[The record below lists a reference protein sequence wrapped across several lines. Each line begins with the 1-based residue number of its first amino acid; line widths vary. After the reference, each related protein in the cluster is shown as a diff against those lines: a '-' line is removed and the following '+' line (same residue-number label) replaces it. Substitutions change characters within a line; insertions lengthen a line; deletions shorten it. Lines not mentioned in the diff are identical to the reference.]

1 MQKKLKKYWK
11 FLGTG
16 CILTVLFTALCVCA
30 AEDAKPASV
39 TVQLADPEM
48 ESELAANKKELA
60 RLRTEVERLKAEAG
74 KLRTENI
81 QKQTENAQK
90 TAELQRLAK
99 EKANLEAQLA
109 AEKQKAQRSKD
120 DLEAQLTASK
130 QEIQRRKD
138 EFSGMK
144 VDLEAEL
151 TVLKRETKRRQDE
164 ISGLKAEIAK
174 LKNEVSKSTTEL
186 QAENSLLAD
195 TNQNLRSELLDTLE
209 RCARLSDRV
218 KRMEQSAAGV
228 LENLAPVYSGVREN
242 ELADALDLTMKSG
255 MKLVAKSTN
264 VCEMLYPKIEKL
276 GLADVEKARLR
287 VALDALST
295 ENQSF
300 ARLSVPSVL
309 QEQFKKCRVLEISET
324 PEMIVLNAGYRDGVR
339 VNMSLQAGTDQKIC
353 VLRVVAVRPFVSAAV
368 VVKGNSSELG
378 VGQEVR
384 AMQ

>member
-1 MQKKLKKYWK
+1 MQKKFKKYWK
-11 FLGTG
+11 FLETG
-16 CILTVLFTALCVCA
+16 CILSVLFTALCVCA
-30 AEDAKPASV
+30 AEKTKPASV
-39 TVQLADPEM
+39 TVQLADPET

-60 RLRTEVERLKAEAG
+60 RLKTEVERLKAVAETRKQEVEKQKAAVE

-81 QKQTENAQK
+81 QKRTENAQK
-90 TAELQRLAK
+90 AAELQRFAK
-99 EKANLEAQLA
+99 EKAG
-109 AEKQKAQRSKD
+109 
-120 DLEAQLTASK
+120 LEAQLTASK

-164 ISGLKAEIAK
+164 INGLKAEIAK
-174 LKNEVSKSTTEL
+174 LKNDASKSTTEL
-186 QAENSLLAD
+186 QAENSLLAES
-195 TNQNLRSELLDTLE
+195 NQNLRNELLDTLE

-228 LENLAPVYSGVREN
+228 LETLAPVYTGVREA
-242 ELADALDLTMKSG
+242 ELAEALDLTTKSG

-287 VALDALST
+287 VAIDALSA
-295 ENQSF
+295 ENQRF

-309 QEQFKKCRVLEISET
+309 PEQFKKCRVLEICEK
-324 PEMIVLNAGYRDGVR
+324 PEVIILNAGYRDGVR
-339 VNMSLQAGTDQKIC
+339 VNMSLQAGTEAKPC
-353 VLRVVAVRPFVSAAV
+353 VLRVVAVRSFVSAAV
-368 VVKGNSSELG
+368 VVKGNGGELG

>member
-1 MQKKLKKYWK
+1 MQKKFKKYWK
-11 FLGTG
+11 FLETG
-16 CILTVLFTALCVCA
+16 CILSVLFTALCVCA
-30 AEDAKPASV
+30 AEKTKPASV
-39 TVQLADPEM
+39 TVQLADPET

-60 RLRTEVERLKAEAG
+60 RLKTEVERLKAVAETRKQEVEKQKAAVE

-81 QKQTENAQK
+81 QKRTENAQK
-90 TAELQRLAK
+90 AAELQRFAK
-99 EKANLEAQLA
+99 EKAG
-109 AEKQKAQRSKD
+109 
-120 DLEAQLTASK
+120 LEAQLTASK

-164 ISGLKAEIAK
+164 INGLKAEIAK

-228 LENLAPVYSGVREN
+228 LETLAPVYTGVREA
-242 ELADALDLTMKSG
+242 ELAEALDLTTKSG

-287 VALDALST
+287 VAIDALSA
-295 ENQSF
+295 ENQRF

-309 QEQFKKCRVLEISET
+309 PEQFKKCRVLEICEK
-324 PEMIVLNAGYRDGVR
+324 PEVIILNAGYRDGVR
-339 VNMSLQAGTDQKIC
+339 VNMSLQAGTEAKPC
-353 VLRVVAVRPFVSAAV
+353 VLRVVAVRSFVSAAV
-368 VVKGNSSELG
+368 VVKGNGGELG

>member
-11 FLGTG
+11 FVETG

-39 TVQLADPEM
+39 TVQLADPET
-48 ESELAANKKELA
+48 ESELAANKQELA
-60 RLRTEVERLKAEAG
+60 KLKTEVERLKAEVERQKTEVGRQKAEAA

-99 EKANLEAQLA
+99 EKA
-109 AEKQKAQRSKD
+109 
-120 DLEAQLTASK
+120 
-130 QEIQRRKD
+130 
-138 EFSGMK
+138 
-144 VDLEAEL
+144 DLEAEL
-151 TVLKRETKRRQDE
+151 TVLKREASRYQTE
-164 ISGLKAEIAK
+164 VSGLKAEITK
-174 LKNEVSKSTTEL
+174 LKNEVSKSTMEL
-186 QAENSLLAD
+186 QAENSLLTEA
-195 TNQNLRSELLDTLE
+195 NQNLRSELLETLE
-209 RCARLSDRV
+209 RCARLSGRV
-218 KRMEQSAAGV
+218 KRLEQSAAGV
-228 LENLAPVYSGVREN
+228 LETLNPVYAGEREV
-242 ELADALDLTMKSG
+242 ELADALELLMKSG

-287 VALDALST
+287 VALDALSA

-300 ARLSVPSVL
+300 AKLSVPSAL
-309 QEQFKKCRVLEISET
+309 PEQFKKCRVLEISET
-324 PEMIVLNAGYRDGVR
+324 PEVVVLNAGYRDGVR
-339 VNMSLQAGTDQKIC
+339 VNMQLQTGTDEKAC

-368 VVKGNSSELG
+368 VVKGNGKELG

-384 AMQ
+384 AVQ

>member
-99 EKANLEAQLA
+99 EKTALEAH
-109 AEKQKAQRSKD
+109 
-120 DLEAQLTASK
+120 LTAAK

-309 QEQFKKCRVLEISET
+309 PEQFKKCRVLEISET

>member
-1 MQKKLKKYWK
+1 MQKKFKKYWK
-11 FLGTG
+11 FLETG
-16 CILTVLFTALCVCA
+16 CILSVLFTALCVCA
-30 AEDAKPASV
+30 AEKTKPASV
-39 TVQLADPEM
+39 TVQLADPET

-60 RLRTEVERLKAEAG
+60 RLKTEVERLKAVAETRKQEVEKQKAAVE

-81 QKQTENAQK
+81 QKRTENAQK
-90 TAELQRLAK
+90 TAELQRFAK
-99 EKANLEAQLA
+99 EKAG
-109 AEKQKAQRSKD
+109 
-120 DLEAQLTASK
+120 LEAQLTASK

-164 ISGLKAEIAK
+164 INGLKAEIAK
-174 LKNEVSKSTTEL
+174 LKNDASKSTTEL
-186 QAENSLLAD
+186 QAENSLLAES
-195 TNQNLRSELLDTLE
+195 NQNLRNELLDTLE

-228 LENLAPVYSGVREN
+228 LETLAPVYTGVREA
-242 ELADALDLTMKSG
+242 ELAEALDLTTKSG

-287 VALDALST
+287 VAIDALSA
-295 ENQSF
+295 ENQRF

-309 QEQFKKCRVLEISET
+309 PEQFKKCRVLEICEK
-324 PEMIVLNAGYRDGVR
+324 PEVIILNAGYRDGVR
-339 VNMSLQAGTDQKIC
+339 VNMSLQAGTEAKPC
-353 VLRVVAVRPFVSAAV
+353 VLRVVAVRSFVSAAV
-368 VVKGNSSELG
+368 VVKGNGGELG

>member
-1 MQKKLKKYWK
+1 MQKKFKKYWK
-11 FLGTG
+11 FLETG
-16 CILTVLFTALCVCA
+16 CILSVLFTALCVCA
-30 AEDAKPASV
+30 AEKTKPASV
-39 TVQLADPEM
+39 TVQLADPET
-48 ESELAANKKELA
+48 ESELAANKEELA
-60 RLRTEVERLKAEAG
+60 RLKTEVERLKAVAETRKQEVEKQKAAVE

-81 QKQTENAQK
+81 QKRTENAQK
-90 TAELQRLAK
+90 TAELQRFAK
-99 EKANLEAQLA
+99 EKA
-109 AEKQKAQRSKD
+109 
-120 DLEAQLTASK
+120 DLEAQLSASK

-164 ISGLKAEIAK
+164 INGLKAEIAK
-174 LKNEVSKSTTEL
+174 LKNDASKSTTEL
-186 QAENSLLAD
+186 QAENSLLAES
-195 TNQNLRSELLDTLE
+195 NQNLRNELLDTLE

-228 LENLAPVYSGVREN
+228 LETLAPVYTGVREA
-242 ELADALDLTMKSG
+242 ELAEALDLTTKSG

-287 VALDALST
+287 VAIDALSA
-295 ENQSF
+295 ENQRF

-309 QEQFKKCRVLEISET
+309 PEQFKKCRVLEICEK
-324 PEMIVLNAGYRDGVR
+324 PEVIILNAGYRDGVR
-339 VNMSLQAGTDQKIC
+339 VNMSLQAGTEAKPC
-353 VLRVVAVRPFVSAAV
+353 VLRVVAVRSFVSAAV
-368 VVKGNSSELG
+368 VVKGNGGELG

>member
-1 MQKKLKKYWK
+1 MQKKFKKYWK
-11 FLGTG
+11 FLETG
-16 CILTVLFTALCVCA
+16 CILSVLFTALCVCA
-30 AEDAKPASV
+30 AEKTKPASV
-39 TVQLADPEM
+39 TVQLADPET

-60 RLRTEVERLKAEAG
+60 RLKTEVERLKAVAETRKQEVEKQKAAVE

-81 QKQTENAQK
+81 QKRTENAQK
-90 TAELQRLAK
+90 IAELQRFAK
-99 EKANLEAQLA
+99 EKAGLEAQL
-109 AEKQKAQRSKD
+109 S
-120 DLEAQLTASK
+120 ASK

-164 ISGLKAEIAK
+164 INGLKAEIAK
-174 LKNEVSKSTTEL
+174 LKNDASKSTTEL
-186 QAENSLLAD
+186 QAENSLLAES
-195 TNQNLRSELLDTLE
+195 NQNLRNELLDTLE

-228 LENLAPVYSGVREN
+228 LETLAPVYTGVREA
-242 ELADALDLTMKSG
+242 ELAEALDLTTKSG

-287 VALDALST
+287 VAIDALSA
-295 ENQSF
+295 ENQRF

-309 QEQFKKCRVLEISET
+309 PEQFKKCRVLEICEK
-324 PEMIVLNAGYRDGVR
+324 PEVIILNAGYRDGVR
-339 VNMSLQAGTDQKIC
+339 VNMSLQAGTEAKPC
-353 VLRVVAVRPFVSAAV
+353 VLRVVAVRSFVSAAV
-368 VVKGNSSELG
+368 VVKGNGGELG

>member
-1 MQKKLKKYWK
+1 MQKKFKKYWK
-11 FLGTG
+11 FLETG
-16 CILTVLFTALCVCA
+16 CILSVLFTALCVCA

-39 TVQLADPEM
+39 TVQLADPET

-60 RLRTEVERLKAEAG
+60 RLKTEVERLKAVAETRKQEVEKQKAAVE

-81 QKQTENAQK
+81 QKRTENAQK
-90 TAELQRLAK
+90 TAELQRFAK
-99 EKANLEAQLA
+99 EKAG
-109 AEKQKAQRSKD
+109 
-120 DLEAQLTASK
+120 LEAQLTASK

-164 ISGLKAEIAK
+164 INGLKAEIAK
-174 LKNEVSKSTTEL
+174 LKNDASKSTTEL
-186 QAENSLLAD
+186 QAENSLLAES
-195 TNQNLRSELLDTLE
+195 NQNLRNELLDTLE

-228 LENLAPVYSGVREN
+228 LETLAPVYTGVREA
-242 ELADALDLTMKSG
+242 ELAEALDLTTKSG

-309 QEQFKKCRVLEISET
+309 PEQFKKCRVLEISET